1 MTIIDRINETI
12 EEIATERKIDE
23 HSVSWHNIAIR
34 LAKKLNKV
42 ENLAIHD
49 VVGRSEQLPDANKH
63 QCNCSNAKDRLD
75 CGFECYN
82 K

>member
-1 MTIIDRINETI
+1 MSKLTEAEKILELHLGSEFYRFKKTEWYINIKNAMNE
-12 EEIATERKIDE
+12 
-23 HSVSWHNIAIR
+23 AINYTR
-34 LAKKLNKV
+34 CCKS
-42 ENLAIHD
+42 D
-49 VVGRSEQLPDANKH
+49 SEPLPDVNKH